1 MAATASPVFSYKTY
15 PFLFQGFS
23 SPCPQQTLA
32 KVLKFLTHRERGS
45 GLQGQATLSTLSMV
59 PRPGHPF
66 CRPSPAHSHHVS
78 IVSFPSAAQA
88 LAQNDRRHHEL
99 TRQVTVQR
107 KEKDFQGMLEY
118 HKEDEALLIRNLVTG
133 QDLHRCAPCQ
143 PCIASHQHREQRPLF
158 CQRPHG
164 SCLPVLLCGGC
175 CSPSF
180 SEEVQGG
187 PWCFGNSRTSVR
199 ACQRLCQMPYPPRL
213 FNSLTVY
220 VSRHYTNPDFIL
232 ENAEIFLVT
241 FLGHTGHRQW
251 IRESNASV

>member
-1 MAATASPVFSYKTY
+1 MPAGHAEHGSYHFSCFLWYKTY
-15 PFLFQGFS
+15 PFLFRVFS
-23 SPCPQQTLA
+23 SPCPQQTSA
-32 KVLKFLTHRERGS
+32 KVLKSLTHRERGS

-88 LAQNDRRHHEL
+88 LAQSDRRHHEL

-164 SCLPVLLCGGC
+164 SCPPVLLCGGC

-180 SEEVQGG
+180 SGEVQGG

-199 ACQRLCQMPYPPRL
+199 ACQRLCQMPYPP
-213 FNSLTVY
+213 
-220 VSRHYTNPDFIL
+220 
-232 ENAEIFLVT
+232 
-241 FLGHTGHRQW
+241 
-251 IRESNASV
+251 